1 MEHEGRVL
9 RPRPRK
15 PFELPSADSTAPP
28 TPIPE
33 DANKEMFPGN
43 INGNGNGSLSAIDKE
58 GLAASSRTKSDINLT
73 SSTLLGI
80 YSPTAFDGSREDRD
94 IPGTTP
100 WGTGA
105 QTPNLRESGIF
116 ENGSGGKASSS
127 SYGNG
132 NGAVNRFS
140 EEQKKQ
146 KLHKLEQDRQRQ
158 NEVRRRQRGLVRG
171 YLLPALQ
178 QSGLLFLFGVTF
190 GVIIMH
196 LHDSPQMAALL
207 PLHIPVRVEAINFGL
222 EWWHYLVF
230 WGVAGVAL
238 GNLLPWFDL
247 MWEDFMGEKP
257 VQKGSSEAGWNP
269 MVRSIG
275 AFVGVAFAIRK
286 LPWQSST
293 QVCLTLALVNPFL
306 WYLIDRSKSG
316 FVLSTAIGLTGMM
329 ALLEMNPGIVFSPS
343 DASDALNDTAFG
355 IAGLTLSQ
363 GQLAVGTWIASV
375 LFCSCVCFGNIGRK
389 LAP

>member
-1 MEHEGRVL
+1 MESEGRVL
-9 RPRPRK
+9 RPRAIK

-28 TPIPE
+28 TPTPE

-43 INGNGNGSLSAIDKE
+43 SNGNDNSNGSLTAAAMDKE
-58 GLAASSRTKSDINLT
+58 GLAPSSRTKSDINLT

-80 YSPTAFDGSREDRD
+80 YSPTAFDGGREDRD

-105 QTPNLRESGIF
+105 QTPNLRGSGIF
-116 ENGSGGKASSS
+116 ENGNGGKAS
-127 SYGNG
+127 G
-132 NGAVNRFS
+132 NGALNRFS
-140 EEQKKQ
+140 EEQRKK
-146 KLHKLEQDRQRQ
+146 KLHKQEQDRQRQ

-207 PLHIPVRVEAINFGL
+207 PLHIPVRVEIINFGL

-247 MWEDFMGEKP
+247 MWEDFMGENP
-257 VQKGSSEAGWNP
+257 VKGSSEAGWNP

-329 ALLEMNPGIVFSPS
+329 ALLEMNPDIIFSPS
-343 DASDALNDTAFG
+343 NAADAVDETVFG

-363 GQLAVGTWIASV
+363 SQLAVGTWIASV

-389 LAP
+389 LA